1 MTTETAAVRTLAPA
15 PVSIQP
21 ATDLTGVQ
29 TLKHGS
35 FYLLTDAFGDIHPG
49 FRGLGLYRDDT
60 RVLSLYEMRVNGF
73 RPVVLRASGGPGFR
87 STIQMTNPDVRRHP
101 LEKRDPEI
109 VMRRQSMGIVR
120 ERVLDGGL
128 RERVVVRNY
137 TSHSERCEVTLA
149 VGVDGADIF
158 EVRGLQRVKRGEVLP
173 VLVTEDAD
181 GVRMTLAYRG
191 LDDVVRTT
199 FLTTSQPA
207 IVEEGPLLRFTKLL
221 EPGAALDLVV
231 TTWTEEQAWEEVRD
245 VAPERR
251 FATRPTVGVE
261 RPETDH
267 REWAAETA
275 RMRSGDAFF
284 DRTVDRAMTDLRALV
299 STWPGTRDE
308 YIAAGV
314 PWFSTLFGRDSVITA
329 LETIAFRPKIAV
341 DTLTLLARHQ
351 ATADDPWRDAEPGK
365 ILHELRTGEM
375 ARLGEIP
382 HVPYYGSVDVTPL
395 WLVLLAETHEWTG
408 DDGLVDR
415 LWPNALAALEW
426 IDRYGDRDGDGFVE
440 YQRRNDGGLINQGW
454 KDSADAVR
462 ARDGHLAEAP
472 IAMVEV
478 QGYVWDAKR
487 RLAALAQRRGDAALA
502 ERLRNEAETLRTHFE
517 EAFWMEDVGTYAM
530 GLDASK
536 RQADAITSNPGHAL
550 WSGIVAPD
558 RAARVAASLSSPAM
572 NCGWGVRTL
581 ASDQVG
587 FNPIGYHL
595 GTVWPHDNAL
605 VAAGLKRYGFQRE
618 AGLIAEQL
626 LGASRH
632 FREYRLPELFC
643 GFGREE
649 SQLPV
654 PYPVACVP
662 QAWAAGAP
670 FSFVHTM
677 LGLRA
682 DAPARTLELVRPEL
696 PDWLEKVEIEG
707 MRVGDATVD
716 LHVSRS
722 PAGTGVEVIRRTGDL
737 DVVVRA

>member
-1 MTTETAAVRTLAPA
+1 MTTEAVAVRTLAPA
-15 PVSIQP
+15 PVAIQP

-101 LEKRDPEI
+101 LEKRDAEI

-137 TSHSERCEVTLA
+137 TSHPERLEVTLA

-158 EVRGLQRVKRGEVLP
+158 EVRGLQRVRRGDVLP
-173 VLVTEDAD
+173 VVVKEEDS
-181 GVRMTLAYRG
+181 GVHLTLAYHG
-191 LDDVVRTT
+191 LDDIVRTT

-207 IVEEGPLLRFTKLL
+207 IVEDGPTLRFTRQLDPGEAFDL
-221 EPGAALDLVV
+221 AVTVWTAEEPWSD
-231 TTWTEEQAWEEVRD
+231 VRD
-245 VAPERR
+245 APLESR
-251 FATRPTVGVE
+251 FSPVPTVGVE
-261 RPETDH
+261 RPEGDH
-267 REWAAETA
+267 RDWASGTA

-299 STWPGTRDE
+299 TPWPGTGE
-308 YIAAGV
+308 QYIAAGV

-329 LETIAFRPKIAV
+329 LETIAFRPQIAI
-341 DTLTLLARHQ
+341 DTLQLLARHQ
-351 ATADDPWRDAEPGK
+351 ATTDDPWRDAEPGK

-375 ARLGEIP
+375 ARLGEVP

-395 WLVLLAETHEWTG
+395 WLVLLAETHAWTG
-408 DDGLVDR
+408 DDALVDR

-440 YQRRNDGGLINQGW
+440 YKRRNDGGLINQGW

-462 ARDGHLAEAP
+462 KRDGRLAESP
-472 IAMVEV
+472 IALVEV

-487 RLAALAQRRGDAALA
+487 RLASLARGRGETELA
-502 ERLRNEAETLRTHFE
+502 DRLLADAETLRARFE
-517 EAFWMEDVGTYAM
+517 DAFWMEDAGTYAM

-536 RQADAITSNPGHAL
+536 TRADAITSNPGHAL
-550 WSGIVAPD
+550 WSGIVSTE
-558 RAARVAASLSSPAM
+558 RAARVVAALSSPAM
-572 NCGWGVRTL
+572 NSGWGVRTL
-581 ASDQVG
+581 AADQVG

-605 VAAGLKRYGFQRE
+605 VAAGFKRYGFEHE
-618 AGLIAEQL
+618 AGLVAEQL

-662 QAWAAGAP
+662 QAWSAGAP
-670 FSFVHTM
+670 FSLVQTM

-682 DAPARTLELVRPEL
+682 DAPARTLELMRPEL
-696 PDWLEKVEIEG
+696 PEWLEKIEIEG

-722 PAGTGVEVIRRTGDL
+722 HAGTGVEVVRRTGEL